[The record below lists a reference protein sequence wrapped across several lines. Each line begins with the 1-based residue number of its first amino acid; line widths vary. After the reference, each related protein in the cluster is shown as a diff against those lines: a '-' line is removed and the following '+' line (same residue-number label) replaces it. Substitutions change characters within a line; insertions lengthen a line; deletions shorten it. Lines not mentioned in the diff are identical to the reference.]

1 MKNWFYMIVNNF
13 FGFKNLLKYSIPLN
27 LRKCKYQKVENITIT
42 SKKVYEQFF
51 KFRFHPMSRP
61 RLLLLSSSVVH
72 GYGFLEYAAA
82 DINTFLNKNRVSTVL
97 FIPYAA
103 VDHDA
108 YLAKVSP
115 TFSKWGYQVEGIH
128 KDDPIEAVKRA
139 EAIFIGGGNT
149 FLLLKTMHDLNLIR
163 VIRQRVLDDGVPY
176 IGSSAGTNV
185 SAPAI
190 HNTNDMPIVFPSSF
204 EALNLIPFNINP
216 HYVDSDPNSTHKGE
230 TREER
235 ILQYHSLPSRY
246 PVYNV
251 LALREGSTLY
261 VDGQNAI
268 LKGINK
274 ARLFLR
280 GKAPQEIDVGTDL
293 SQLFA
298 YTLKSELQSMQ
309 L

>member
-1 MKNWFYMIVNNF
+1 
-13 FGFKNLLKYSIPLN
+13 
-27 LRKCKYQKVENITIT
+27 
-42 SKKVYEQFF
+42 
-51 KFRFHPMSRP
+51 
-61 RLLLLSSSVVH
+61 
-72 GYGFLEYAAA
+72 
-82 DINTFLNKNRVSTVL
+82 
-97 FIPYAA
+97 
-103 VDHDA
+103 
-108 YLAKVSP
+108 
-115 TFSKWGYQVEGIH
+115 
-128 KDDPIEAVKRA
+128 VKRA

-149 FLLLKTMHDLNLIR
+149 FLLLKTLHDLNLIR

-280 GKAPQEIDVGTDL
+280 YNKSLIHVRIIVKKKCITFISLHFIFCNLSLRCFDVT
-293 SQLFA
+293 
-298 YTLKSELQSMQ
+298 
-309 L
+309 